1 MFAIEEDF
9 KMTTTPIDSEPE
21 EFEEFE
27 EMKQKKNIFSKFGG
41 LFTKGSQN
49 NSPHDKP
56 HGVFTFIAVLLF
68 ILVAISSFQLYRDIV
83 ADQRQALITRSVA
96 AYTGNLDKLTTQML
110 SDYKMNVYNNAAVD
124 STSKQQ
130 VMGLEYNFNALMLL
144 VKQNSR
150 LIELIA
156 QSR

>member
-1 MFAIEEDF
+1 
-9 KMTTTPIDSEPE
+9 MTTSPIDSEPE
-21 EFEEFE
+21 EFEEYE
-27 EMKQKKNIFSKFGG
+27 EMKPKKNVFSKFGG
-41 LFTKGSQN
+41 LFTRGSQN
-49 NSPHDKP
+49 SPPREKP
-56 HGVFTFIAVLLF
+56 HAVFTFIAVLLF
-68 ILVAISSFQLYRDIV
+68 LLVAVSSYQLYRDIV

-110 SDYKMNVYNNAAVD
+110 SDYKMNVYNNTAVD

-156 QSR
+156 QAR